1 MADEDNLTPGQKSIL
16 DELREL
22 GGSITADR
30 YAFLNFGRDIELLSD
45 EELRT
50 IPAFL
55 LDPWLEEKAKEQKE
69 EDEDENEGDATEVEG
84 KGDENE
90 VDEDGN
96 EDEDEE

>member
-22 GGSITADR
+22 GGSVTADR

-45 EELRT
+45 EELSS

-55 LDPWLEEKAKEQKE
+55 LDPWLEEKAKEQK
-69 EDEDENEGDATEVEG
+69 DEGE
-84 KGDENE
+84 
-90 VDEDGN
+90 EDGN
-96 EDEDEE
+96 EDEE

>member
-22 GGSITADR
+22 GGSVTADR

-45 EELRT
+45 QELRT

-55 LDPWLEEKAKEQKE
+55 LDPWLEEKAKEQK
-69 EDEDENEGDATEVEG
+69 DEDESEGEG
-84 KGDENE
+84 
-90 VDEDGN
+90 
-96 EDEDEE
+96 DEDEE

>member
-45 EELRT
+45 QELRT

-55 LDPWLEEKAKEQKE
+55 LDPWLEEKAKEQK
-69 EDEDENEGDATEVEG
+69 DEDENEGEG
-84 KGDENE
+84 GENEGEGDESE
-90 VDEDGN
+90 GEGDESEG
-96 EDEDEE
+96 DEDEE

>member
-22 GGSITADR
+22 GGSVTADR

-45 EELRT
+45 QELRT

-55 LDPWLEEKAKEQKE
+55 LDPWLEEKAKEQK
-69 EDEDENEGDATEVEG
+69 DEDENEGEG
-84 KGDENE
+84 GENEGEGDESE
-90 VDEDGN
+90 G
-96 EDEDEE
+96 DEDEE

>member
-45 EELRT
+45 QELRT

-55 LDPWLEEKAKEQKE
+55 LDPWLEEKAKEQKD
-69 EDEDENEGDATEVEG
+69 EDEGEGDENEGE
-84 KGDENE
+84 GDESE
-90 VDEDGN
+90 G
-96 EDEDEE
+96 EE